1 MTRGLGGHSPANV
14 SKFLKGIDF
23 PATRRDLRL
32 QAEDNGADADVMDVI
47 LSLPDDDY
55 ESMADVMEAYGE
67 AARATRG
74 ER

>member
-14 SKFLKGIDF
+14 SKYLKGIAF

-32 QAEDNGADADVMDVI
+32 QAEDNGADPDVIDVI

-55 ESMADVMEAYGE
+55 ESMADVMAAYGE
-67 AARATRG
+67 AARG
-74 ER
+74 GS